1 MKKIKLLMMILSV
14 LFLTSACNFN
24 TTSLDNATIYTT
36 VYPVKFITEYL
47 YGDNSTV
54 NSIYPNGV
62 KLDEYKLTSK
72 QIDEYSKGDLFV
84 YVGVGNE
91 KEIAKS
97 FLNKNDEL
105 LIIDATYGLNYHN
118 DIEELWLA
126 PNNFLMLAKNI
137 KGSLTEYLNNTLKE
151 EEVNKKYDELY
162 AKISW
167 IDAELRN
174 IAKEAKEL
182 DNNTLVVSS
191 NTLKYLEGYGFTVIS
206 LEEIEA
212 SGSENALTDIKNK
225 FKNSKYNTILKLASE
240 DETDLIKELK
250 DKNKANILTIND
262 AITNDD
268 TANDYLAIQNENI
281 AQIRNLLIK

>member
-1 MKKIKLLMMILSV
+1 MKKIRLLMMILCV
-14 LFLTSACNFN
+14 LFLTSACNIN
-24 TTSLDNATIYTT
+24 TTNLDNATIYTT

-47 YGDNSTV
+47 YGDNSVV

-62 KLDEYKLTSK
+62 DLNNYKLTSK
-72 QIDEYSKGDLFV
+72 QIDEYSSGDLFV

-225 FKNSKYNTILKLASE
+225 FKNSKYDTILKLASE
-240 DETDLIKELK
+240 KETDLIKELK

-268 TANDYLAIQNENI
+268 TANDYLAIQNDNI

>member
-1 MKKIKLLMMILSV
+1 MKKIKLLTLALSI
-14 LFLTSACNFN
+14 LFLTSACRGGNVN
-24 TTSLDNATIYTT
+24 LDNANIYTT

-47 YGDNSTV
+47 YGDYSTV

-137 KGSLTEYLNNTLKE
+137 KTSLTEYLNNTLRE
-151 EEVNKKYDELY
+151 EEVNNKYDELY
-162 AKISW
+162 AKVSW

-206 LEEIEA
+206 LEEIEK

-225 FKNSKYNTILKLASE
+225 FKNSKYDTILQLTSE
-240 DETDLIKELK
+240 ENTDLIKELVEK
-250 DKNKANILTIND
+250 DKAKILKIND
-262 AITNDD
+262 IITNDD
-268 TANDYLAIQNENI
+268 TANDYIAIQNENI

>member
-1 MKKIKLLMMILSV
+1 MKKMRLFGLILGV

-24 TTSLDNATIYTT
+24 TTNLDNATIYTT
-36 VYPVKFITEYL
+36 VYPVEYITEYL

-54 NSIYPNGV
+54 SSIYPNGV
-62 KLDEYKLTSK
+62 NLDDYKLTSK

-84 YVGVGNE
+84 YVGVGKE

-137 KGSLTEYLNNTLKE
+137 KTSLTEYLNNTLRE
-151 EEVNKKYDELY
+151 EEVNNKYDELY
-162 AKISW
+162 GKVSW

-206 LEEIEA
+206 LEEIEK

-225 FKNSKYNTILKLASE
+225 FKNSKYDTILQLNSE
-240 DETDLIKELK
+240 ENTDLIKELVEK
-250 DKNKANILTIND
+250 DKAKILKIND
-262 AITNDD
+262 VITNDD
-268 TANDYLAIQNENI
+268 TANDYIAIQNENI

>member
-1 MKKIKLLMMILSV
+1 MKNIKLLGVLLSI
-14 LFLTSACNFN
+14 LFLTSACSFN

-47 YGDNSTV
+47 YGDNSSV

-225 FKNSKYNTILKLASE
+225 FKNSKYDTILKLASE
-240 DETDLIKELK
+240 EETELIKELK

>member
-1 MKKIKLLMMILSV
+1 MKKMRLFGLILGV

-24 TTSLDNATIYTT
+24 TTNLDNATIYTT
-36 VYPVKFITEYL
+36 VYPVEYITEYL

-54 NSIYPNGV
+54 SSIYPNGV
-62 KLDEYKLTSK
+62 NLDDYKLTSK

-84 YVGVGNE
+84 YVGVGKE

-105 LIIDATYGLNYHN
+105 LIIDASYGLNYHN

-162 AKISW
+162 AKVSW

-174 IAKEAKEL
+174 VAKEAKEL

-206 LEEIEA
+206 LEEIEK

-225 FKNSKYNTILKLASE
+225 FKNSKYDTILKLASE
-240 DETDLIKELK
+240 DETELIKELK
-250 DKNKANILTIND
+250 EKNKANILTIND
-262 AITNDD
+262 VITNDD
-268 TANDYLAIQNENI
+268 TANDYIAIQNENI

>member
-1 MKKIKLLMMILSV
+1 
-14 LFLTSACNFN
+14 
-24 TTSLDNATIYTT
+24 
-36 VYPVKFITEYL
+36 
-47 YGDNSTV
+47 
-54 NSIYPNGV
+54 
-62 KLDEYKLTSK
+62 
-72 QIDEYSKGDLFV
+72 
-84 YVGVGNE
+84 
-91 KEIAKS
+91 
-97 FLNKNDEL
+97 
-105 LIIDATYGLNYHN
+105 
-118 DIEELWLA
+118 
-126 PNNFLMLAKNI
+126 MLAKNI

-162 AKISW
+162 VKVSW

-174 IAKEAKEL
+174 VAKEAKEL

-225 FKNSKYNTILKLASE
+225 FKNSKYDTVIKLASE
-240 DETDLIKELK
+240 KNTKLIDELK

-262 AITNDD
+262 VITNDD
-268 TANDYLAIQNENI
+268 TANDYIAIQNENI

>member
-1 MKKIKLLMMILSV
+1 MKNIKLLGLLLCV

-62 KLDEYKLTSK
+62 KLDEYELTIK
-72 QIDEYSKGDLFV
+72 QIDEYSQGDLFV

-118 DIEELWLA
+118 DIKELWLA

-137 KGSLTEYLNNTLKE
+137 RSSLTEYLNNTLKE

-225 FKNSKYNTILKLASE
+225 FKNSKYDTIIKLASE

>member
-1 MKKIKLLMMILSV
+1 MKKMRLFGLILGV

-24 TTSLDNATIYTT
+24 TTNLDNATIYTT
-36 VYPVKFITEYL
+36 VYPVEYITEYL

-54 NSIYPNGV
+54 SSIYPNGV
-62 KLDEYKLTSK
+62 NLDDYKLTSK

-84 YVGVGNE
+84 YVGVGKE

-105 LIIDATYGLNYHN
+105 LIIDASYGLNYHN

-162 AKISW
+162 AKVSW

-174 IAKEAKEL
+174 VAKEAKEL

-225 FKNSKYNTILKLASE
+225 FKNSKYDTVIKLASE
-240 DETDLIKELK
+240 KNTKLIDELK

-262 AITNDD
+262 VITNDD
-268 TANDYLAIQNENI
+268 TANDYIAIQNENI